1 MVESFLRRIIWNNK
15 IKKNKKFPHDLKNT
29 KQSSEKKYFGKRRLI
44 KTISI
49 IQDNQT
55 LIRREYKIYEK
66 NHAYHACHIVFFE
79 KTLNERKK

>member
-44 KTISI
+44 KTILI

-66 NHAYHACHIVFFE
+66 NHAYQYMSYSIF
-79 KTLNERKK
+79 RKNIK